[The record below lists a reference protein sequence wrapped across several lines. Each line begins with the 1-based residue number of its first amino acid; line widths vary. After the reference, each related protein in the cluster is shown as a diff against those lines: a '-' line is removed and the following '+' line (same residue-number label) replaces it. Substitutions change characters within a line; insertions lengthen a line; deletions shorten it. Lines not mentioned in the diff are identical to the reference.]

1 MSLRIHTRGTVAIA
15 ALLMGMSGAMA
26 DNPTAPSTPSKETRE
41 KMATFHEGMAACL
54 RSDTPIA
61 ECRSEMMKNFR
72 DLGGESGCPM
82 MGGGMPGQMMQ
93 DQGTHPRATTP
104 GTPK

>member
-1 MSLRIHTRGTVAIA
+1 MSLRIHTRGTVGVA
-15 ALLMGMSGAMA
+15 ALLMGMSSAMA
-26 DNPTAPSTPSKETRE
+26 DNPAAPSTPSKETRE

-72 DLGGESGCPM
+72 DLGSESGCPM
-82 MGGGMPGQMMQ
+82 LGGEC
-93 DQGTHPRATTP
+93 TAR
-104 GTPK
+104 